1 MTVDLNFLLLA
12 LILLWFPRHWFRR
25 VVSLLKR
32 RRRSATSARITDPW
46 KDREPGRPK
55 ISPRTEF
62 SKLRNYLDLCR
73 ASAGSVLIMGGFGYA
88 PAVALSAD
96 APGGSGGKLL
106 VVRCGLLLVGLL
118 IQAVRFESNRLSF
131 YPPIFFIAGLS
142 LGLGDHRSAA
152 LAFIS
157 IWAFIPLVAEASVF
171 LTIYAGLIVG
181 FSYFFGR
188 LGDIYAL
195 YSGVLCF
202 LPVLLSM
209 LARRPLAIYAQSG
222 ARG

>member
-1 MTVDLNFLLLA
+1 M
-12 LILLWFPRHWFRR
+12 
-25 VVSLLKR
+25 
-32 RRRSATSARITDPW
+32 
-46 KDREPGRPK
+46 
-55 ISPRTEF
+55 
-62 SKLRNYLDLCR
+62 
-73 ASAGSVLIMGGFGYA
+73 
-88 PAVALSAD
+88 
-96 APGGSGGKLL
+96 
-106 VVRCGLLLVGLL
+106 
-118 IQAVRFESNRLSF
+118 
-131 YPPIFFIAGLS
+131 
-142 LGLGDHRSAA
+142 
-152 LAFIS
+152 AFIS

-181 FSYFFGR
+181 FSHFFGR